1 MLPTGKTNH
10 RFHGLVLHAF
20 AFLALFWAAPL
31 AADVVLLLNGDRLTG
46 DVQELKSEK
55 LSLKTRYAGTV
66 NIDWSEVK
74 SLDTKGSFQVQAK
87 GGVRYIGTIRMGD
100 EGLEVVGEET
110 VSVDPLDVVEITAA
124 SDAKPPSFWQTLEGN
139 VDLGLTLNRGNSRLN
154 LSSVAIES
162 LYRKEKY
169 RLSGS
174 VTSLVSRQDE
184 SEPTNRQSADVRY
197 DRYINPRRF
206 SFLIGSLEHD
216 DRQKLDLRSRA
227 GGGLG
232 FTLIKN
238 KKTELSLL
246 GGLTFINEQFR
257 LEPDD
262 PPPLNGPSA
271 AEGLVGIEYRTTWVY
286 GIDVTSTLSF
296 LRNVIIQRGRFRLE
310 YDGTLRVP
318 LVSNFNWNLF
328 T

>member
-1 MLPTGKTNH
+1 ML
-10 RFHGLVLHAF
+10 F
-20 AFLALFWAAPL
+20 
-31 AADVVLLLNGDRLTG
+31 NGDRLTG

-74 SLDTKGSFQVQAK
+74 SLGTEGSFQVQAK
-87 GGVRYIGTIRMGD
+87 AGVRYSGTIRMGK
-100 EGLEVVGEET
+100 EGLEVVGKET
-110 VSVDPLDVVEITAA
+110 VPVDPLDIVEITAA

-139 VDLGLTLNRGNSRLN
+139 VDLGLTLNGGNSRLN

-174 VTSLVSRQDE
+174 VTSIVSRQDE

-206 SFLIGSLEHD
+206 LFVEGSLEHD
-216 DRQKLDLRSRA
+216 DGQKLDLRSRA

-238 KKTELSLL
+238 KETELSLL
-246 GGLTFINEQFR
+246 GGVTFINEQFQ

-262 PPPLNGPSA
+262 PPLLNGPSA
-271 AEGLVGIEYRTTWVY
+271 AEGGGRHRVSDDLEGHR
-286 GIDVTSTLSF
+286 GDIDA
-296 LRNVIIQRGRFRLE
+296 G
-310 YDGTLRVP
+310 VP
-318 LVSNFNWNLF
+318 AERDYPERPFSSGV
-328 T
+328 